1 MAIAPTGRDRRPGAV
16 ASSGGAGLSTPES
29 PDDHFPRAP
38 QYHPDHEGEP
48 APVDRPR
55 EVDWATALL
64 LVTAVLGV
72 ITTIIQLTDKSGT
85 IRAIRNAQPD
95 WSDQKV
101 QDAYNT
107 GRWISIVLGGVFF
120 VLYVMLVLQLRR
132 GRNWARIVVTVLL
145 GLGVISGLSSVS
157 QPATAANKTLGV
169 LGLVIDIAVL
179 VLLYLKPSAEYYRA
193 DARRRVRARR

>member
-1 MAIAPTGRDRRPGAV
+1 MP
-16 ASSGGAGLSTPES
+16 TPES
-29 PDDHFPRAP
+29 PDDPFPRAP
-38 QYHPDHEGEP
+38 QYHPVNDDPE
-48 APVDRPR
+48 PVDRPR

-85 IRAIRNAQPD
+85 IRAIRDAQPH

-120 VLYVMLVLQLRR
+120 VLYILLVLQLRK

-157 QPATAANKTLGV
+157 QPATGANKTLGV

-179 VLLYLKPSAEYYRA
+179 VLLYLKPAADYYRA
-193 DARRRVRARR
+193 DPRRRARVRR